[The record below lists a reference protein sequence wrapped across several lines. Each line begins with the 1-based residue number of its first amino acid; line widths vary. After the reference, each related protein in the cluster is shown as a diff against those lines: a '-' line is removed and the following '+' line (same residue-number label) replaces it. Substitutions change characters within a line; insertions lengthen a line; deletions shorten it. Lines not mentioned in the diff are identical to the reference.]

1 MWNDFSVVG
10 FPYAL
15 WVLLPLIPSIL
26 IFLIFPNST
35 VTAQGPLAGLTV
47 RAGGAFGAY
56 LIIFAAI
63 GVPIVQKV
71 NESLRDLRQRF
82 WIVGGYVELVDANG
96 KTFRSKDIFRK
107 MVVKTIPDPHTISDD
122 SLTLRIVEGA
132 TGKLPRIYVEIPEF
146 GEETVELDSLVGSA
160 GNYSQKTIDLK
171 KIQIKSKEAFP
182 VSH

>member
-1 MWNDFSVVG
+1 
-10 FPYAL
+10 
-15 WVLLPLIPSIL
+15 
-26 IFLIFPNST
+26 
-35 VTAQGPLAGLTV
+35 
-47 RAGGAFGAY
+47 
-56 LIIFAAI
+56 
-63 GVPIVQKV
+63 
-71 NESLRDLRQRF
+71 
-82 WIVGGYVELVDANG
+82 
-96 KTFRSKDIFRK
+96 
-107 MVVKTIPDPHTISDD
+107 VKTIPDPHTISDD